1 MRFILFSGAVQGLFM
16 ILLLRSKTRNQ
27 QADYW
32 LMAWL
37 LLVSMQLL
45 FYFDNLYPDPLSK
58 GIFGI
63 IAFSIPLL
71 SAPVLF
77 QYVCSIS
84 FNTRLNAKRI
94 VVYLVPWLVY
104 IILTIGMKMR
114 YPSDIVTNA
123 GYPHFGAQIP
133 DMVIYLFTIPM
144 AVIPGI
150 YAVMGYV
157 VLLRY
162 QKSLPECY
170 SYTEKINLNWL
181 KWLVLSIL
189 LLFILLFIFI
199 RFGRQIHLV
208 SSENLFMYV
217 GTSLSLYVFLIG
229 YLGLQQ
235 STLMQPS
242 TTEMTVDNITKDLPY
257 KKSGLDDSSVGQ
269 LYQLLLDHMEQ
280 HKPFLNDDLSLSML
294 ASQISLNPN
303 QLSQVINQKSGNNF
317 FVFVNTYR
325 VEEVKKR
332 LLDSAFS
339 HLSILGIA
347 YDCGFRSKSAFN
359 RIFKAQVGLSPLE
372 YQRENNHK

>member
-1 MRFILFSGAVQGLFM
+1 MRFILFTGAIQGLFM
-16 ILLLRSKTRNQ
+16 ILLLRTKTRIQ

-37 LLVSMQLL
+37 LLVSIQLL

-71 SAPVLF
+71 SAPILF
-77 QYVCSIS
+77 QYICSIS
-84 FNTRLNAKRI
+84 FGTTLNAKRI
-94 VVYLVPWLVY
+94 VVYGAPWLVY
-104 IILTIGMKMR
+104 IIFTLSIKMW
-114 YPSDIVTNA
+114 YPSDISIAA
-123 GYPHFGAQIP
+123 GYPHFATKIP
-133 DMVIYLFTIPM
+133 EVVVYLFTIPM
-144 AVIPGI
+144 AVVPGI
-150 YAVMGYV
+150 YAIMGYNI
-157 VLLRY
+157 LLRY

-170 SYTEKINLNWL
+170 SYTEKISLNWL
-181 KWLVLSIL
+181 KWFVLSIL
-189 LLFILLFIFI
+189 ILFILLFIFI
-199 RFGRQIHLV
+199 RFGRQINLV

-217 GTSLSLYVFLIG
+217 GASLSLFVFLIG
-229 YLGLQQ
+229 YLGLKQH
-235 STLMQPS
+235 TLQPS
-242 TTEMTVDNITKDLPY
+242 PIATTVEIRRGVPY
-257 KKSGLDDSSVGQ
+257 KKSGLDDPSVGQ
-269 LYQLLLDHMEQ
+269 LYELLLDHMEQ
-280 HKPFLNDDLSLSML
+280 HKVFLREDLSLSML
-294 ASQISLNPN
+294 ASQLTLNQN

-332 LLDSAFS
+332 LLDSSLS

-372 YQRENNHK
+372 YQRKNKNK